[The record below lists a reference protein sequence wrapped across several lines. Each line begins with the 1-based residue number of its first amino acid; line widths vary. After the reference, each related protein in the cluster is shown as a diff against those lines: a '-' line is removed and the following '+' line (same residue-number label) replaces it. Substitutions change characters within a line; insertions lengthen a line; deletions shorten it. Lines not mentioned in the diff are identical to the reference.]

1 MNQQQF
7 LSEYDSKNFLE
18 NLTEYLPIIFFETDC
33 ELKLT
38 YSNNIGFTTFGYDI
52 CDIQNGISILNLI
65 SKENQP
71 TAIRNIQKLISDR
84 DPNSCEYTGIKK
96 NGEVFPI
103 FVFSVAQFL
112 QEKFSGLQGIVID
125 LSFHSGLNEKI
136 KKSEE
141 KFRSIFESSPLGIGI
156 VEFSSQRLIDVNE
169 SFASMLGYSKDE
181 ILDLKIG
188 NITHP
193 DDFENEVKT
202 VTSVKGEI
210 ETLVFEK
217 RYIKKNGEIVWG
229 RLHLNPKNLSISET
243 EQYLGIIEN
252 ITEHKL
258 AQFELTSSK
267 IRYKHLAES
276 IKDVFFSFD
285 NDFYFTYWNKQAD
298 KHYGKNYREVIHKH
312 KYEIFPELMGS
323 ELDEFYSMVMR
334 RGEPGTF
341 ITQTFHD
348 DNAEYFEVNA
358 HPYEKGL
365 SVFLKD
371 ITERILSEKK
381 IKSSEE
387 ELKKLN
393 ASKDKFFS
401 IVAHD
406 LRSPFH
412 GLIGI
417 SDILLEEFDELDRN
431 SIKQYL
437 TSINK
442 TTKNLFKLIEN
453 LLSWSRLQTGKI
465 EYHPENIDLYEATLY
480 SVNLLSPYAANKQIT
495 IVNNIAKETHVF
507 GDEKMIVSVLENLL
521 SNAIKFSYPN
531 SKIEID
537 CNQNVTDIQIN
548 VKDYG
553 VGLSDEEMAML
564 FKLDSGFSTIGTN
577 NEKGTGF
584 GLLICKDMIEKM
596 GGKIFANCKKNNGSI
611 FTFMLNKNG
620 D

>member
-1 MNQQQF
+1 MNLQQS
-7 LSEYDSKNFLE
+7 LSEHDSKIFLE
-18 NLTEYLPIIFFETDC
+18 NLTEYLPIIFFETDS
-33 ELKLT
+33 ELKLK

-52 CDIQNGISILNLI
+52 NDLESGISILDLI
-65 SKENQP
+65 SKQNHKI
-71 TAIRNIQKLISDR
+71 AIQNIKILISNR
-84 DPNSCEYTGIKK
+84 NYNGNEYTGIKK
-96 NGEVFPI
+96 NGETFPI
-103 FVFSVAQFL
+103 FVFSIAQFL
-112 QEKFSGLQGIVID
+112 DDKFSGLQGIVID
-125 LSFHSGLNEKI
+125 LSFHTDLNEKI

-156 VEFSSQRLIDVNE
+156 VEFSTQSLIDVNE

-181 ILDLKIG
+181 ILNLKIR

-193 DDFENEVKT
+193 EDFENEVKT
-202 VTSVKGEI
+202 VINAMGGS

-217 RYIKKNGEIVWG
+217 RYLKKNGEIVWG

-285 NDFYFTYWNKQAD
+285 NDFYFTYWNRQAD
-298 KHYGKNYREVIHKH
+298 MLYGKNYKEVIHKH
-312 KYEIFPELMGS
+312 KNEIFPELNGS
-323 ELDEFYSMVMR
+323 DLDGFYSTVMKT
-334 RGEPGTF
+334 GKPGTF
-341 ITQTFHD
+341 ITQTTL
-348 DNAEYFEVNA
+348 NNQEQYFEVNA

-371 ITERILSEKK
+371 ITERMLAEKK
-381 IKSSEE
+381 IKTSEE

-417 SDILLEEFDELDRN
+417 SDILLEEFDELDRK
-431 SIKQYL
+431 SIREYL
-437 TSINK
+437 MSINK

-465 EYHPENIDLYEATLY
+465 EYHPENIDLYEAILY
-480 SVNLLSPYAANKQIT
+480 SVNLLTPYASNKKIT
-495 IVNNIAKETHVF
+495 IINNIAKETLVY

-537 CNQNVTDIQIN
+537 CLHNEREIQIS

-553 VGLSDEEMAML
+553 VGLSDEEMRLL

-596 GGKIFANCKKNNGSI
+596 GGKIFVNSKKNEGSI

-620 D
+620 G